1 MTEPLTTRTRI
12 IGKMLID
19 WCMEKD
25 SQNEFIHFEKSLCD
39 GMQNIR
45 FTSDNTNAVFAQ
57 NKYEDGY
64 VLCYELCNTSK
75 NTLLTVKIYTKHIS
89 RRQEKLLEKLLSAAG
104 VDKRHG
110 EEIILRCWNISEET
124 ENISQITEIL
134 NQLFDYELPY
144 FETGLKMWLDDHDR
158 TIKTFPLFDQEEIS
172 NSDLPEKMLI
182 EGAMRDILTNK
193 YERNRKAR
201 ARCIAHY
208 GTACQVCGIDFG
220 AMYGEEFAGKINV
233 HHRKPLYEIKEDYV
247 VDPIKDLVPVCPNCH
262 MVLHS
267 KKDGVYTVE
276 EVKAMLDRGYSNN
289 LT

>member
-89 RRQEKLLEKLLSAAG
+89 RRQEKLLEKERE
-104 VDKRHG
+104 KR
-110 EEIILRCWNISEET
+110 
-124 ENISQITEIL
+124 
-134 NQLFDYELPY
+134 
-144 FETGLKMWLDDHDR
+144 
-158 TIKTFPLFDQEEIS
+158 
-172 NSDLPEKMLI
+172 
-182 EGAMRDILTNK
+182 
-193 YERNRKAR
+193 ERRIMKS
-201 ARCIAHY
+201 Y
-208 GTACQVCGIDFG
+208 
-220 AMYGEEFAGKINV
+220 
-233 HHRKPLYEIKEDYV
+233 
-247 VDPIKDLVPVCPNCH
+247 
-262 MVLHS
+262 
-267 KKDGVYTVE
+267 
-276 EVKAMLDRGYSNN
+276 
-289 LT
+289 